1 MLCESKRCRFHET
14 LSFEENIVHWEAL
27 EPLGRSSCLLCQDA
41 YHTNEVE
48 HLWKTTAPI

>member
-27 EPLGRSSCLLCQDA
+27 EPLGDSQLD
-41 YHTNEVE
+41 NEV
-48 HLWKTTAPI
+48 AA